1 MLVDISEIRNE
12 LNDEEKEIFDKVI
25 KAMNAKSV
33 TVSMLNLAFWAILL
47 YVCFAILPLW
57 AAISLIGIK
66 LAIPVA
72 KVSFLFQTQRSL
84 FYFLYNVI
92 LVWISLCIIHTH
104 EHGHA
109 ISILST
115 SFVSSFASSSTSL
128 LKLFDRVWFQSSGN
142 TINRSNKF
150 SISVVQIAIFTN
162 LSHYFYHL

>member
-72 KVSFLFQTQRSL
+72 ELIKYIIVAKKMIK
-84 FYFLYNVI
+84 NDKN
-92 LVWISLCIIHTH
+92 ISKKLL
-104 EHGHA
+104 
-109 ISILST
+109 SIR
-115 SFVSSFASSSTSL
+115 
-128 LKLFDRVWFQSSGN
+128 LK
-142 TINRSNKF
+142 
-150 SISVVQIAIFTN
+150 IAN
-162 LSHYFYHL
+162 LKN